1 MEPDVITVVVPI
13 YKVERYLD
21 RCLNSVVNQTYS
33 NLEII
38 LVDDGSPDRCPI
50 ICEEWARKDSRIKV
64 VHKQNAGLG
73 MARNTGIEN
82 ATGKYICFFDS
93 DDYVALDLIA
103 KAYSLIKKYSADIVI
118 YGMNSVSDSGRIVC
132 SDIPSSAKDLYI
144 DDEVRRFI
152 LPNMIAN
159 DPVSGK
165 RLGFNMS
172 SSGAMY
178 SLELIQNNNWRFVS
192 EREFISEDFY
202 SLLNLYRNVKRVAVL
217 HEACYFY
224 CYNGNS
230 LTHVFDPNRYKRV
243 CHCYEG
249 MVKVAEECN
258 YPDEVKICL
267 DSQFLGSVIASMK
280 LIVTSDG
287 ESREKYTAIRTIIQD
302 DFLQKVL
309 AKMDVRNEKK
319 QRKIIVFTLKHRMY
333 RVVYLMLKVK
343 S

>member
-93 DDYVALDLIA
+93 DDYVSLDLIA

-132 SDIPSSAKDLYI
+132 SDIPSSAKELYI

-178 SLELIQNNNWRFVS
+178 SLELIQNNNWRLVS
-192 EREFISEDFY
+192 ER
-202 SLLNLYRNVKRVAVL
+202 
-217 HEACYFY
+217 
-224 CYNGNS
+224 
-230 LTHVFDPNRYKRV
+230 
-243 CHCYEG
+243 
-249 MVKVAEECN
+249 
-258 YPDEVKICL
+258 
-267 DSQFLGSVIASMK
+267 
-280 LIVTSDG
+280 
-287 ESREKYTAIRTIIQD
+287 
-302 DFLQKVL
+302 
-309 AKMDVRNEKK
+309 
-319 QRKIIVFTLKHRMY
+319 
-333 RVVYLMLKVK
+333 
-343 S
+343 